1 MKTKPPSIICTDDAW
16 LLGAVEPP
24 LSIEDL
30 KEKMVDAYEGTP
42 AALSWSIGDHEV
54 YNFETEIGEIV
65 GDAPGGEPGP
75 VQTVAENVRHLM
87 ETCGGPLTALIQ
99 LCREADRPFFPRVRM
114 NSHYDREP
122 SDPGWGNFRREHPE
136 FLIGLPGE
144 DLTEGSI
151 EYGIRTGL
159 NFVFPQVREYKASI
173 ICEVFERFDVDGVEL
188 DFMRH
193 PAFFRVN
200 EAYQNRHLMTDLVR
214 HVRDRMDEAGA
225 SRGRH
230 IQLAVRVPPTLA
242 DSARIGLDVAHWMA
256 EGLVNIVV
264 AGGGFI
270 PYETP
275 IEEFVR
281 AGADRG
287 IAVYGCI
294 EATRYADERNLRGIA
309 NRFWVAGASGIYLY
323 NFYTMGPDWNKRV
336 LNQLADPEVLKYL
349 DKRYELDQTARFT
362 TPYHCAFPVGNIE
375 AAFRYG
381 SPDAQLPVPVEET
394 LSGRGPV
401 LCLQVADD
409 LESARTS
416 GALARCLLALR
427 FDNLTPD
434 DVLEVTLNQELL
446 PWPPSRD
453 SFDGWMRQE
462 VEARFWEHYPAR
474 IIEVKQPGV
483 SVEYAVTCPPLSQ
496 GENRLGVR
504 LLTDRREES
513 EPVLL
518 KGVELLLECEE

>member
-42 AALSWSIGDHEV
+42 AALWWSIGDHEV

-99 LCREADRPFFPRVRM
+99 LCREADRPFFARVRI
-114 NSHYDREP
+114 NSHYDRVP
-122 SDPGWGNFRREHPE
+122 FDPGWGRFRREHPE
-136 FLIGLPGE
+136 FLIGQPGE
-144 DLTEGSI
+144 NLPAGSI

-159 NFVFPQVREYKASI
+159 NFVFPQVRRYKSAI
-173 ICEVFERFDVDGVEL
+173 ICEVFE
-188 DFMRH
+188 
-193 PAFFRVN
+193 
-200 EAYQNRHLMTDLVR
+200 
-214 HVRDRMDEAGA
+214 
-225 SRGRH
+225 
-230 IQLAVRVPPTLA
+230 
-242 DSARIGLDVAHWMA
+242 
-256 EGLVNIVV
+256 
-264 AGGGFI
+264 
-270 PYETP
+270 
-275 IEEFVR
+275 
-281 AGADRG
+281 
-287 IAVYGCI
+287 
-294 EATRYADERNLRGIA
+294 
-309 NRFWVAGASGIYLY
+309 
-323 NFYTMGPDWNKRV
+323 
-336 LNQLADPEVLKYL
+336 
-349 DKRYELDQTARFT
+349 RYELDQTARFT

-381 SPDAQLPVPVEET
+381 SPDAQLPVAVEET

-401 LCLQVADD
+401 LCLQVADN
-409 LESARTS
+409 LESARTT

-446 PWPPSRD
+446 PWPPSRV

-496 GENRLGVR
+496 GENRLEVR

-518 KGVELLLECEE
+518 KSAELLLEYEE